1 MKIQT
6 ANYMTKAD
14 KIHLFVISMINLAII
29 FKLISIAWSG
39 NDKAIILIVL
49 GYPVLII
56 INGLIWLVLKIIK
69 KQQSK
74 IYKIGTIGLVV
85 LLVPTILISMMY

>member
-1 MKIQT
+1 
-6 ANYMTKAD
+6 MTKAH

-39 NDKAIILIVL
+39 NDKAVILIVL

-69 KQQSK
+69 KQQSE
-74 IYKIGTIGLVV
+74 IYKIATIGLVV
-85 LLVPTILISMMY
+85 LLVPTILISSIY

>member
-1 MKIQT
+1 
-6 ANYMTKAD
+6 MTKAD